1 MEKLVQAWIES
12 PTEKNAMRI
21 FNHVKK
27 HPFSVIMV
35 NWPLYKEMNEALE
48 SLK

>member
-1 MEKLVQAWIES
+1 
-12 PTEKNAMRI
+12 MRI
-21 FNHVKK
+21 FNHAKK